1 MSDPLQIELLQGYGS
16 TKNVSQG
23 YISDAQKIPVNR
35 PCPQGPAEK
44 GNHWTGSCW
53 KSRPFR
59 TSLSIRSSAHYPPI
73 VLPQFDL

>member
-16 TKNVSQG
+16 TKNISQG

-44 GNHWTGSCW
+44 GNHWTGS
-53 KSRPFR
+53 
-59 TSLSIRSSAHYPPI
+59 
-73 VLPQFDL
+73 